1 MTPDN
6 GVYEHVSALIRSLH
20 GPTRNV
26 SRPPTPIHDE
36 TPITSAI
43 ATTAQVL
50 HDYSTTAHTNN
61 ISAHVHEN
69 NFQDE
74 LQQQQHHHQHQNHH
88 DSHLY
93 NLLHFPAA
101 LLGNHHNF
109 RIPMLTITEPEI
121 HSTET
126 GSGHDHLNRFFHFAT
141 RRHSNTV
148 L

>member
-1 MTPDN
+1 MIPES

-20 GPTRNV
+20 GPARNV
-26 SRPPTPIHDE
+26 SRPPTPIFDE

-43 ATTAQVL
+43 TTSAQIM
-50 HDYSTTAHTNN
+50 HDYSTTTASQSNN
-61 ISAHVHEN
+61 VSSRMNDNVES
-69 NFQDE
+69 QS
-74 LQQQQHHHQHQNHH
+74 QHHHH
-88 DSHLY
+88 DQSHLY

-121 HSTET
+121 HSPET
-126 GSGHDHLNRFFHFAT
+126 GGGHDQLNRFFHFAT